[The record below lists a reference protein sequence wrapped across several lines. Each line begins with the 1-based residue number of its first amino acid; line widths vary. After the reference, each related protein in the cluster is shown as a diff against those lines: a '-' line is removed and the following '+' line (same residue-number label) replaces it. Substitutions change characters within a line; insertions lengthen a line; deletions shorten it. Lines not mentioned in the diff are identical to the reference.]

1 MTYCVY
7 FIKAFNGNG
16 LVKIGKTANLER
28 RMREL
33 KTPPDSRLLVIEL
46 PDEEI
51 MHEVEQSLQDVFAQ
65 DRIPQSEMF
74 SLTADQIK
82 ECKELMIEWEEYHS
96 PPPLTPE
103 QEEEE
108 RRIEELR
115 AQLAIEELKA
125 QIAREEFAEEKAKEQ
140 KAREAVLKEEEARR
154 ATYWATS
161 FFLSIPAFACG
172 FMLGAA
178 VMNTVS
184 EDWHPALR
192 GTANMTAAVVVSTG
206 CVKAV
211 YATRS
216 KYS

>member
-1 MTYCVY
+1 MTCCVY

-33 KTPPDSRLLVIEL
+33 KAPPDSRLLVIEL

-51 MHEVEQSLQDVFAQ
+51 MHEVEQSIQDVFAQ

-108 RRIEELR
+108 RRIEELE
-115 AQLAIEELKA
+115 AAMLIEELKN
-125 QIAREEFAEEKAKEQ
+125 QLAREKFAEEKAKEQ
-140 KAREAVLKEEEARR
+140 KAREAVLKEEKGRR
-154 ATYWATS
+154 DTYWATS
-161 FFLSIPAFACG
+161 FFLSIPVCLCG

-184 EDWHPALR
+184 EDWHHALR
-192 GTANMTAAVVVSTG
+192 GTAKMTAGLVVAAG
-206 CVKAV
+206 CKKAV
-211 YATRS
+211 WATRN